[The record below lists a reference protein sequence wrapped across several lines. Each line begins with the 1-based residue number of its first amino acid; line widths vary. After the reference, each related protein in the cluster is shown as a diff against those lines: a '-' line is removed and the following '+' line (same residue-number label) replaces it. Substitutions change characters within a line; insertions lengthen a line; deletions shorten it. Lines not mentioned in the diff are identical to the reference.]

1 MKRVLVWCCV
11 TACVATV
18 TIFGRNSSQQIAP
31 LISNSVADTVPQARD
46 TMNKNYKDKSYRK
59 DSGYN
64 NKYNSDRNMNVDT
77 GSSNR
82 NNMNNPPTRDSLSN
96 KPPQQ

>member
-11 TACVATV
+11 TACLATV
-18 TIFGRNSSQQIAP
+18 SIFGRNSNQQIAP
-31 LISNSVADTVPQARD
+31 LISNIVSDTVPHARD
-46 TMNKNYKDKSYRK
+46 TMNKNYSNNSYRK

-64 NKYNSDRNMNVDT
+64 NKYNSNRNMNVDT

>member
-11 TACVATV
+11 TVCLATV
-18 TIFGRNSSQQIAP
+18 SIFGRNSSQQTAP
-31 LISNSVADTVPQARD
+31 LISNVVSDTVPHAQD
-46 TMNKNYKDKSYRK
+46 TMNKTYSNKSYRK

-64 NKYNSDRNMNVDT
+64 NKYNSNRNMNVDT

>member
-11 TACVATV
+11 TACLATV
-18 TIFGRNSSQQIAP
+18 SIFGRNSTQQIAS
-31 LISNSVADTVPQARD
+31 LISTSVSDTVPQARD
-46 TMNKNYKDKSYRK
+46 TMNKNYNNKSYRK

-82 NNMNNPPTRDSLSN
+82 NNMNNPPSRDSLSN